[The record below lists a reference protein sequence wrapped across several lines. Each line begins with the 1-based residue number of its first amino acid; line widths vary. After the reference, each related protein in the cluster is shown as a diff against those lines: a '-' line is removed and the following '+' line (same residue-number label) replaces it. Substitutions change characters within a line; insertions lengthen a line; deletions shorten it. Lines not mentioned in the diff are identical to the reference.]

1 MLTFLKKAA
10 LSIDGSQGIPLR
22 AGDGINKV
30 SLNDFARFT
39 SMARR
44 GYPAR
49 GKDVPLTRQAD
60 GAQTIAAC
68 KNLDPDVL
76 EGDGRRTETRI
87 LTLTHVERAAKQ
99 DGAFLSGKATSQKL
113 SLASDPRMA
122 LESAQAPNQLFWV
135 DRLGPKLKLVTMLP
149 RLVHDIAGTGLA

>member
-30 SLNDFARFT
+30 SFNDFARFT

-44 GYPAR
+44 GYPVR
-49 GKDVPLTRQAD
+49 GKDVLLTRQAD

-68 KNLDPDVL
+68 KNLDPSVL

-87 LTLTHVERAAKQ
+87 LTLTHVERQPCRTWLFCREKLPPRNFLQRSENGVRERA
-99 DGAFLSGKATSQKL
+99 GA
-113 SLASDPRMA
+113 
-122 LESAQAPNQLFWV
+122 
-135 DRLGPKLKLVTMLP
+135 
-149 RLVHDIAGTGLA
+149 